1 MKKVFTSIK
10 YQFLLLALLMA
21 LPLSVRADD
30 AVTSRWAGVD
40 ITKVDEKTS
49 LYLYNVKQNKFVIF
63 GSTWGTKAIL
73 RYADYGLTLTKVVNN
88 NKTFLQTEVDNTGIY
103 QTGKYL
109 SLIFKGHGTGS
120 DDSKDWGYYVDRGAD
135 YGYTFTPVA
144 GTVEGSQ
151 STTAYIYHLSQSI
164 DGTTYYMQAN
174 DDGTEIDYVR
184 TEPTGTEGDWVFVTK
199 DQFVAALKST
209 LAGDYAGL
217 NANVTYLIADQDFT
231 RSSSK
236 FNSWT
241 GADLSTSET
250 DKRYNWRGSNTST
263 DLWNKLITTKEYGT
277 GDGEKENGQYSNCT
291 IEGQGTFSQTIT
303 APVGGWYVI
312 QCNGFYAGN
321 PAKLYVDVS
330 VNGVTQRNPAVNL
343 QDASTAFPV
352 SNYNGKQN
360 RNPDLGLT
368 AGKAFYNGDYLNSL
382 YFYAEEGSS
391 ITFGINKPNA
401 TKSTL
406 DQTSN
411 STNYYHDIDYV
422 AVDNFQL
429 KYFGAEPVV
438 LDETQTDLNYL
449 ASENSVSDKNSNATV
464 LLKRSMTKDAWN
476 SLILP
481 INLTSAQVKS
491 AFGENVQLAVLA
503 GTNDAGNV
511 MEFSSVG
518 LSTDQTAVAAGT
530 VYLIKPT
537 LDPSGSDMTIGSNTY
552 KAPFYVL
559 GRHDFSSFDTPK
571 ATTVT
576 ETKGKITATGTYVAR
591 TCPQYAYVLSG
602 GNMYHITKK
611 DGNAIKGF
619 RCYFT
624 YNNTESKT
632 EASKLSFSID
642 GIDGDTTPVD
652 ELIVPDSAPHKGDVY
667 NLNGQLVRQD
677 ATSLDGLTRGIYIVN
692 GKKYVVR

>member
-10 YQFLLLALLMA
+10 YQFLLLALLMV

-40 ITKVDEKTS
+40 ITTVDENTS

-88 NKTFLQTEVDNTGIY
+88 NKTFLQTEVDNTGSY
-103 QTGKYL
+103 NTGKYL
-109 SLIFKGHGTGS
+109 SLIFKGHGTNS

-135 YGYTFTPVA
+135 YGYTFTLVT
-144 GTVEGSQ
+144 GTVEGSP

-174 DDGTEIDYVR
+174 NDGTEIDYVT

-199 DQFVAALKST
+199 DQIEAALEST
-209 LAGDYAGL
+209 SAGADAGL

-231 RSSSK
+231 RASK
-236 FNSWT
+236 KISSWT

-250 DKRYNWRGSNTST
+250 DKRYDWRSSNTSN
-263 DLWNKLITTKEYGT
+263 DLWNKLITTIEYGT
-277 GDGEKENGQYSNCT
+277 GDKDNGQYSNCT

-321 PAKLYVDVS
+321 AAKLYVDVS
-330 VNGVTQRNPAVNL
+330 VNGVSQRNPTVDL

-352 SNYNGKQN
+352 LTSNGKQK

-368 AGKAFYNGDYLNSL
+368 AGKAFYRGEYLNSL

-411 STNYYHDIDYV
+411 STDYYHDIDYV

-438 LDETQTDLNYL
+438 LDETQSDLEYL
-449 ASENSVSDKNSNATV
+449 KNENSVSDKNRNATV

-511 MEFSSVG
+511 MKFSSVD
-518 LSTDQTAVAAGT
+518 LLKDQTAVTAGT

-537 LDPSGSDMTIGSNTY
+537 LDPSGSDMTIGDKTY

-559 GRHDFSSFDTPK
+559 GRHDFSSFKTP
-571 ATTVT
+571 APTVT
-576 ETKGKITATGTYVAR
+576 ETTKDKKITATGTYVAGK
-591 TCPQYAYVLSG
+591 CPQYAYVLSG
-602 GNMYHITKK
+602 GNMYHITKTG
-611 DGNAIKGF
+611 GNAIKGF

-624 YNNTESKT
+624 YNNTESKP